1 MFFGCLENAVSILAI
16 DRQLWLL
23 PSRSGSFKMLLCEG
37 HVLMIYY
44 VDQTLT
50 YALT

>member
-1 MFFGCLENAVSILAI
+1 MYFLLFEKCSLDFAI
-16 DRQLWLL
+16 DRQLWPP

-44 VDQTLT
+44 VDQTLA

>member
-1 MFFGCLENAVSILAI
+1 MYFLLFEKCSLDFAI
-16 DRQLWLL
+16 QLWPP
-23 PSRSGSFKMLLCEG
+23 PSRSGSIKMLLCEG

-44 VDQTLT
+44 VDQTLP